1 MNANSVPSGLVGA
14 AMGCLLLSQTLLAGL
29 PQPMFVFYGQ
39 ARDGYGLPYLTNA
52 EVVLLR
58 GTNEVARHTIRGSLT
73 PGVNFA
79 LYAHLD
85 DGRSTTPYSSR
96 AVRSGDTVS
105 IVVRHGNAA
114 STIMESRIIPPVGQ
128 PGELVL
134 IQVTASDDADA
145 DGLPD
150 TWEQELIAWSDGLLQ
165 NLFDVR
171 PEDDF
176 DSDGMSN
183 VDEYRAGTFSFLAY
197 DYLYVEAY
205 ERTPNQRL
213 RLMFLSVPGKIYS
226 VACSTNPAETVW
238 RPSPFAL
245 SDTDAFQETPMEGTG
260 DWVSLYV
267 PIDTRTW
274 FFRLNAR

>member
-1 MNANSVPSGLVGA
+1 MKANPLLSRWIGA
-14 AMGCLLLSQTLLAGL
+14 AIGSLLLSQALWAGL

-58 GTNEVARHTIRGSLT
+58 GTTEVARHTIRGSLT

-85 DGRSTTPYSSR
+85 DGRATTAYSSR
-96 AVRSGDTVS
+96 AVRTGDTVS
-105 IVVRHGNAA
+105 IVVRQGNAA
-114 STIMESRIIPPVGQ
+114 RTIMESRIVPPVGQ
-128 PGELVL
+128 PGEIVLVN
-134 IQVTASDDADA
+134 VTASDDADG

-150 TWEQELIAWSDGLLQ
+150 IWEQELIAWSEGLLQ

-171 PEDDF
+171 PGDDF
-176 DSDGMSN
+176 DGDGMSN
-183 VDEYRAGTFSFLAY
+183 GDEYRAGTFSFLPY

-213 RLMFLSVPGKIYS
+213 RLTFLSVPGKVYH
-226 VACSTNPAETVW
+226 VACTTNPAEAVW
-238 RPSPFAL
+238 QPSPFAL

-267 PIDTRTW
+267 PIDARTW
-274 FFRLNAR
+274 FFRLNAH